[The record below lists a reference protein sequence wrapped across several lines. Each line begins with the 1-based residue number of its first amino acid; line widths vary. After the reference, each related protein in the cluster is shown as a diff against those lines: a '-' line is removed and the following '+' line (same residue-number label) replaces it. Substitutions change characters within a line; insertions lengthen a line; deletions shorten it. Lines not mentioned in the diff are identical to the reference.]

1 MADPDRLTLEQLNF
15 IEDMG
20 VYYDHFGL
28 PRLVGRLVGL
38 LMLADQPLTLDDM
51 AHALLVS
58 RASISTNIR
67 IALHNEFV
75 VRVGIPGDRRD
86 FYRFSDDVWERRTAV
101 IEIGSKATRVFAERG
116 LAALDP
122 DDTVARARLEEM
134 VDYSNF
140 MIAEGRSMLERW
152 RERKRQHASKTHV
165 SPLRRQN
172 DLATSDKSA
181 VDGDSA

>member
-1 MADPDRLTLEQLNF
+1 MADPERLTPEQLNF

-20 VYYDHFGL
+20 LYYDHYGL

-51 AHALLVS
+51 AQALLVS
-58 RASISTNIR
+58 RASVSTNIR
-67 IALHNEFV
+67 IALHNEYV

-134 VDYSNF
+134 VDYCNF
-140 MIAEGRSMLERW
+140 MMVEGHNALERW
-152 RERKRQHASKTHV
+152 RERKRQHSSETHV
-165 SPLRRQN
+165 SHLRRRN
-172 DLATSDKSA
+172 DLATSNTSA